1 MLKPHPHVPNKDIK
15 ACLMNIDDFARHL
28 KVALFQRYGR
38 KSEKIKKETGLT
50 GKKKCCAH
58 YF

>member
-1 MLKPHPHVPNKDIK
+1 
-15 ACLMNIDDFARHL
+15 MNIDDFARHL